1 MAATEEIAINAA
13 TVAIIEMMVD
23 VVVTI
28 RRKSKVDTVEIVAV
42 VVTAVGIV
50 EATAVIGEA
59 EGEEAT
65 AAESETSTAGGS
77 AT

>member
-1 MAATEEIAINAA
+1 M
-13 TVAIIEMMVD
+13 AIIEMMED

-28 RRKSKVDTVEIVAV
+28 RRKSKVDIVEIVVV

-50 EATAVIGEA
+50 EATVVIGEA
-59 EGEEAT
+59 EGEAAT
-65 AAESETSTAGGS
+65 AAESETLTAGGS